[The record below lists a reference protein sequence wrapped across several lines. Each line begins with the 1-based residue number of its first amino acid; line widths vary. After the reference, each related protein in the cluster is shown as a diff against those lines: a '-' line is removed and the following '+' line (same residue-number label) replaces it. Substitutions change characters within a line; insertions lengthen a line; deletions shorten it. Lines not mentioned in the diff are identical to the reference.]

1 MSKVYLIGAGPGD
14 PELVTLKAL
23 RFVREADAVIYDSL
37 IPHEILDEARKDAEL
52 IDVGKRMG
60 REYKTQD
67 VINDLIVETAGKYE
81 KVVRL

>member
-23 RFVREADAVIYDSL
+23 RLVREADAVIYDSL
-37 IPHEILDEARKDAEL
+37 IPREVLDEAAKDAEL

-60 REYKTQD
+60 RDYMKQEELNHEVLQD
-67 VINDLIVETAGKYE
+67 
-81 KVVRL
+81 

>member
-23 RFVREADAVIYDSL
+23 RLVREADAIIYDSL
-37 IPHEILDEARKDAEL
+37 IPKEILNEARKNAEL

-60 REYKTQD
+60 RE
-67 VINDLIVETAGKYE
+67 
-81 KVVRL
+81 